1 MKKYY
6 NRRISD
12 LFIYLLVVSVFLS
25 CSQNFDDIIN
35 TNKPNTNKSVS
46 HLKLRFV
53 SDVSTRGTMLKSIST
68 MSDNDVIGVYGYA
81 CKKDAT
87 LGLIPN
93 LIDNGACNKN
103 GNISIDSLKAKD
115 MEHVQLVAVY
125 PRPKN
130 SDINIKKI
138 GASKYTLDYSIDTA
152 EVNQK
157 DLMIGQTEMF
167 TMPSAANQ
175 DVPKKLLLHHALTS
189 VNFALGPGV
198 PTGYCI
204 CGIEI
209 VGVKVKGK
217 CEVDLSNSVEADKRF
232 LWTPE
237 SKNIKNCQIRCPNI
251 KTTQDVGTQVTGVSE
266 SKTNKQDNLTMFM
279 IPQQLT
285 EDAKAIIYLAKDKS
299 FSVSADAT
307 KSEDTDYRP
316 FKKLR
321 LTINLTKDKNLSK
334 WKAGANV
341 LYTIN
346 PAPYKGKTENYFLG
360 NADTKRINLY
370 LKNKTSGSISIPSFK
385 YAIVSKVK
393 GDKIHPIRYSATIYL
408 PLKLTNVSYVLKKT
422 KKKKGEE
429 VTDINYSK
437 WLKVEYGKV
446 KRDPVDSIISV
457 DVKISLDTSS
467 PDYPN
472 FDKSGEIFLTFE
484 QKGINVNNKKQ
495 LTLRVTRL
503 PKKK

>member
-217 CEVDLSNSVEADKRF
+217 CEVDLSNSVQADNRF
-232 LWTPE
+232 SWTPE
-237 SKNIKNCQIRCPNI
+237 GKNIKKCQIRCPNI

-279 IPQQLT
+279 IPQPLT

-299 FSVSADAT
+299 FSVSADTT

-321 LTINLTKDKNLSK
+321 LTINLMTKDKNK
-334 WKAGANV
+334 WNAGANV

-360 NADTKRINLY
+360 GDKTSLY
-370 LKNKTSGSISIPSFK
+370 LRNKTSGSISIKSFK
-385 YAIVSKVK
+385 YAIVRKVK
-393 GDKIHPIRYSATIYL
+393 RQEKIHPILYSATIYL
-408 PLKLTNVSYVLKKT
+408 PLKLTNVKYKLKR
-422 KKKKGEE
+422 KGEE

-457 DVKISLDTSS
+457 DVKISLDISS

-472 FDKSGEIFLTFE
+472 FDKSSEIFLTFE

-495 LTLRVTRL
+495 LTLRVARM

>member
-1 MKKYY
+1 M
-6 NRRISD
+6 
-12 LFIYLLVVSVFLS
+12 SVFLS

-217 CEVDLSNSVEADKRF
+217 CEVDLSNSVQADNRF
-232 LWTPE
+232 SWTPE
-237 SKNIKNCQIRCPNI
+237 GKNIKKCQIRCPNI

-279 IPQQLT
+279 IPQPLT

-299 FSVSADAT
+299 FSVSADTT

-321 LTINLTKDKNLSK
+321 LTINLMTKDKNK
-334 WKAGANV
+334 WNAGANV

-360 NADTKRINLY
+360 GDKTSLY
-370 LKNKTSGSISIPSFK
+370 LRNKTSGSISIKSFK
-385 YAIVSKVK
+385 YAIVRKVK
-393 GDKIHPIRYSATIYL
+393 RQEKIHPILYSATIYL
-408 PLKLTNVSYVLKKT
+408 PLKLTNVKYKLKR
-422 KKKKGEE
+422 KGEE

-446 KRDPVDSIISV
+446 KRDLVDSIISV
-457 DVKISLDTSS
+457 DVKISLDISS

-472 FDKSGEIFLTFE
+472 FDKSSEIFLTFE

-495 LTLRVTRL
+495 LTLRVARM

>member
-217 CEVDLSNSVEADKRF
+217 CEVDLSNSVQADNRF
-232 LWTPE
+232 SWTPE
-237 SKNIKNCQIRCPNI
+237 GKNIKKCQIRCPNI

-279 IPQQLT
+279 IPQPLT

-299 FSVSADAT
+299 FSVSADTT

-321 LTINLTKDKNLSK
+321 LTINLMTKDKNK
-334 WKAGANV
+334 WNAGANV

-360 NADTKRINLY
+360 GDKTSLY
-370 LKNKTSGSISIPSFK
+370 LRNKTSGSISIKSFK
-385 YAIVSKVK
+385 YAIVRKVK
-393 GDKIHPIRYSATIYL
+393 RQEKIHPILYSATIYL
-408 PLKLTNVSYVLKKT
+408 PLKLTNVKYKLKR
-422 KKKKGEE
+422 KGEE

-446 KRDPVDSIISV
+446 KRDLVDSIISV
-457 DVKISLDTSS
+457 DVKISLDISS

-472 FDKSGEIFLTFE
+472 FDKSSEIFLTFE

-495 LTLRVTRL
+495 LTLRVARM

>member
-1 MKKYY
+1 MMKKYY

-12 LFIYLLVVSVFLS
+12 LFILLLVVSVFIS

-217 CEVDLSNSVEADKRF
+217 CEVDLSNSVQADNRF
-232 LWTPE
+232 SWTPE
-237 SKNIKNCQIRCPNI
+237 GKNIKKCQIRCPNI

-321 LTINLTKDKNLSK
+321 LTINLMTKDKNQ
-334 WKAGANV
+334 WDAGANV

-393 GDKIHPIRYSATIYL
+393 GQEKIHPILYSATIYL
-408 PLKLTNVSYVLKKT
+408 PLKLTNVKYKLKR
-422 KKKKGEE
+422 KGEE

-457 DVKISLDTSS
+457 DVKISLDISS

>member
-1 MKKYY
+1 M
-6 NRRISD
+6 
-12 LFIYLLVVSVFLS
+12 SVFLS

-217 CEVDLSNSVEADKRF
+217 CEVDLSNSVAPVDRF
-232 LWTPE
+232 SWTPE
-237 SKNIKNCQIRCPNI
+237 SKNIKRCQIRCPNI

-299 FSVSADAT
+299 FSVSADTT

-316 FKKLR
+316 FKKLS
-321 LTINLTKDKNLSK
+321 LTINLTKDKKMSR
-334 WKAGANV
+334 WDAGANV

-346 PAPYKGKTENYFLG
+346 PAPYKGKTENYFL
-360 NADTKRINLY
+360 DTKPIYLS

-385 YAIVSKVK
+385 YAIVRKVE

-408 PLKLTNVSYVLKKT
+408 PLKLTDVKYELKRKE
-422 KKKKGEE
+422 KE
-429 VTDINYSK
+429 VTAINYSK
-437 WLKVEYGKV
+437 WLKVEYGEV
-446 KRDPVDSIISV
+446 KRDPVDSIITV
-457 DVKISLDTSS
+457 EVKISLDTSN

-472 FDKSGEIFLTFE
+472 FTNSGKIFLTFE